1 MAFPGISLNQEIL
14 SLDIS
19 EATEFVEK
27 RLRKWVAVPL
37 GQFGP
42 RGRCGLNEGDAVNS
56 FALLCAHTAD
66 GGNGQ

>member
-1 MAFPGISLNQEIL
+1 MAFAGISLNQEIL

-19 EATEFVEK
+19 QATEFVEK
-27 RLRKWVAVPL
+27 RPRKRVAAPL

-42 RGRCGLNEGDAVNS
+42 RCGGNEGDAVNF
-56 FALLCAHTAD
+56 FALLCARTAD